1 MSPKHLQLITLGRLA
16 LVSGAGED
24 AGLNKRQRKLA
35 FLAVVALSQKPLSR
49 DRLAT
54 MFWGDEDNDRARHSV
69 SDALSHIRRVLGR
82 DSIAARSSEVA
93 LSNHVGLAID
103 AVEFAA
109 ACETGDHAR
118 ACQLYTG
125 PFLADVGAG
134 MSTDFDRWAERERDR
149 YRRLFVRAC
158 ESHIPAL
165 ARNNQWTACA
175 AAAERWLEAAPESTD
190 AALYLLK
197 SLSAGDSRDSTIAAL
212 DRYEALV
219 ITLAH
224 DHDTRPA
231 ESVRQFAAELSARL
245 KSDTLALPEVHKSVS
260 PTEAQARDEGSMHGG
275 RAGVTPRRSLR
286 RVVAFISLPL
296 VVATAVIA
304 STHFLRPDNSSSV
317 AKPVIAI
324 TNVRNVRSDSSV
336 AWLVD
341 GFNQMLASDLSRSTA
356 VEVITPARIREVVE
370 RIGLDSTMAP
380 TSSALTVATRVGAT
394 LSVGAGITHGNN
406 TYVIDVTVRSVATGK
421 VVRMFTVTGSDI
433 LPLADQAAAR
443 ILDAANAHAPGPRL
457 AEIETSN
464 VAAFQHYVRAVQAH
478 EEGRTADEIR
488 ELDLAIEGDSGF
500 VSAITARLRIAE
512 DTHDRVVIT
521 RLSTA
526 FERSSARATEW
537 DRLEHSA
544 WAALHNGEHLRA
556 EALGGELVRRYP
568 HDPRAYSVQ
577 ADILASHGKWTDAA
591 AVLERALS
599 LDSLAV
605 EAGHGP
611 CAPCTAY
618 DGLASLHRMTGD
630 VDAAE
635 HDARRW
641 IALEPDAPAA
651 WISLGLTLTYR
662 GRFDA
667 AVDAVRRASML
678 AGDDPDYAISV
689 GRILLMARRYAAVD
703 SAIAD
708 WRARHDDKYRMNAG
722 DLEAMLQRERGQY
735 RASSETVR
743 HLSVLYP
750 DDARGLLLI
759 VGDNLARI
767 GRPDS
772 AARLYEALGHSR
784 AAFDARSPYYPLD
797 GDDARGFSW
806 HHALEAE
813 AIAQTGDTT
822 RMRILADSIELV
834 SVRSYYARDRRLPHH
849 IRGLI
854 AMRAGRPADAI
865 REFQQ
870 ARWGVSGWTTTV
882 VHISLAMLQLNN
894 PQAAIKTLRYAYME
908 PPDAMGRYEPRT
920 ELDLLMAKE
929 FRQAGQ
935 PDSSSVYAGY
945 VRRAWR
951 KADPEALA
959 RLAEFDARAAAH

>member
-1 MSPKHLQLITLGRLA
+1 M
-16 LVSGAGED
+16 
-24 AGLNKRQRKLA
+24 
-35 FLAVVALSQKPLSR
+35 ALSRKPPSR
-49 DRLAT
+49 DWLAT

-82 DSIAARSSEVA
+82 DSIAARSSDVVLADNVA
-93 LSNHVGLAID
+93 LAID

-118 ACQLYTG
+118 AYLLYTG

-134 MSTDFDRWAERERDR
+134 MSTDFDRWVERERDR

-158 ESHIPAL
+158 ESHVPSL
-165 ARNNQWTACA
+165 ARNGDWTACA
-175 AAAERWLEAAPESTD
+175 TAAERWLEAAPESAD

-197 SLSAGDSRDSTIAAL
+197 SLSADDSRDSATAAL

-219 ITLAH
+219 VHLAH
-224 DHDTRPA
+224 EHDTRPA
-231 ESVRQFAAELSARL
+231 ENVQQFAAELSARL
-245 KSDTLALPEVHKSVS
+245 KRADLALPQVS
-260 PTEAQARDEGSMHGG
+260 PSATPAANNPGRHAGRLHVEAPPKRSW
-275 RAGVTPRRSLR
+275 RRITAF
-286 RVVAFISLPL
+286 VALPL
-296 VVATAVIA
+296 IVAAAVIA
-304 STHFLRPDNSSSV
+304 SRRLLRSDSSRSTTST

-324 TNVRNVRSDSSV
+324 THVRNVRADSSV

-370 RIGLDSTMAP
+370 RTGQSDTAAP
-380 TSSALTVATRVGAT
+380 TSMALDVASRVGAT
-394 LSVGAGITHGNN
+394 LSVSAGITRGNDI
-406 TYVIDVTVRSVATGK
+406 YVIDVTVRSVANGQ
-421 VVRMFTVTGSDI
+421 VVRMFAVTGSNI
-433 LPLADQAAAR
+433 LLLADQAAAR

-478 EEGRTADEIR
+478 EEGRSADQIR
-488 ELDLAIEGDSGF
+488 ELDLAIQGDSGF

-512 DTHDRVVIT
+512 DMHDHEVVA
-521 RLSTA
+521 RLATA
-526 FERSSARATEW
+526 FDRSSSRATDW
-537 DRLEHSA
+537 DRLEHA
-544 WAALHNGEHLRA
+544 EWTAFHNGEHLRA
-556 EALGGELVRRYP
+556 ESLGAELVRRYP
-568 HDPRAYSVQ
+568 HDPRAYSIQ
-577 ADILASHGKWTDAA
+577 AEILTAHGKWTDAA
-591 AVLERALS
+591 SVLERALS

-618 DGLASLHRMTGD
+618 DGLVSLYRTTGD
-630 VDAAE
+630 LDAAE

-651 WISLGLTLTYR
+651 WIGLGLTLVYR
-662 GRFDA
+662 GKFGP
-667 AVDAVRRASML
+667 AVDAARRASML

-708 WRARHDDKYRMNAG
+708 WRARSNDTYRMNAG

-735 RASSETVR
+735 RASSATVR
-743 HLSVLYP
+743 HLDALYP
-750 DDARGLLLI
+750 EETRGLLLV

-767 GRPDS
+767 GQPDS
-772 AARLYEALGHSR
+772 AARLYETVAHSR
-784 AAFDARSPYYPLD
+784 ESFNAQSPYYPLD

-813 AIAQTGDTT
+813 ALAHTGDTA

-834 SVRSYYARDRRLPHH
+834 SARSYYWRDRELPHH

-854 AMRAGRPADAI
+854 AMRASRPNDAI

-882 VHISLAMLQLNN
+882 VHISRAMLQLGN
-894 PQAAIKTLRYAYME
+894 PQKAIETLRYAYME
-908 PPDAMGRYEPRT
+908 PPDAMGRYEPRS
-920 ELDLLMAKE
+920 ELDLLMAEE

-935 PDSSSVYAGY
+935 ADSSA
-945 VRRAWR
+945 
-951 KADPEALA
+951 
-959 RLAEFDARAAAH
+959 